1 MLILGAA
8 GAFWGSGRSPSNP
21 YSLWSHP
28 PFRGQTRCT
37 PLE

>member
-1 MLILGAA
+1 MLILWAV
-8 GAFWGSGRSPSNP
+8 GAFGLRPPPFNP